1 MGDTERMNLPSFLV
15 DYVYVAIFVLT
26 ILESACVPIP
36 SEITIGG
43 AGALCS
49 AAFVASNTHGGKP
62 ANLVLV
68 IILGIL
74 GSLIGSY
81 IAYAVGRT
89 GGRAAIDRWGKYVL
103 LTHADLDKADAWF
116 AKRGE
121 LAVGIGRCVPVVRTF
136 ISLPAGVGEMP
147 AVRFGIFSAVGISVW
162 VTALAVLGYKLG
174 DQFDK
179 YAKGISYA
187 GYLIAA
193 VVAVMV
199 VVFLW
204 HRWRTVKAERAGA
217 TGGRGRH
224 VRR

>member
-1 MGDTERMNLPSFLV
+1 MNLPSFLV
-15 DYVYVAIFVLT
+15 DYVYIAVFVLT

-36 SEITIGG
+36 SELTIGG

-49 AAFVASNTHGGKP
+49 AAFVASNTNGGTP
-62 ANLVLV
+62 ANLLLV
-68 IILGIL
+68 IVLGIL
-74 GSLIGSY
+74 GSIIGSY

-103 LTHADLDKADAWF
+103 LTHADLDKADDWF

-121 LAVGIGRCVPVVRTF
+121 MAVGIGRCVPVVRTF

-147 AVRFGIFSAVGISVW
+147 PVRFGVFSAVGISVW
-162 VTALAVLGYKLG
+162 VTVLAVLGYNLG
-174 DQFDK
+174 DQFEK

-187 GYLIAA
+187 GYLIAVI
-193 VVAVMV
+193 VVIMI

-204 HRWRTVKAERAGA
+204 HRWRTVKAEREGGA
-217 TGGRGRH
+217 AGRGRH
-224 VRR
+224 ARR

>member
-1 MGDTERMNLPSFLV
+1 MNLPSFLV
-15 DYVYVAIFVLT
+15 DYVYIAVFVLT

-36 SEITIGG
+36 SELTIGG

-49 AAFVASNTHGGKP
+49 AAFVASNTNGGTP
-62 ANLVLV
+62 ANLLLV
-68 IILGIL
+68 IVLGIL

-103 LTHADLDKADAWF
+103 LTHADLDKADDWF

-121 LAVGIGRCVPVVRTF
+121 MAVGIGRCVPVVRTF
-136 ISLPAGVGEMP
+136 ISLPAGIGEMP
-147 AVRFGIFSAVGISVW
+147 PVRFGLFSAVGISVW
-162 VTALAVLGYKLG
+162 VTVLAVLGYNLG
-174 DQFDK
+174 DQFEK

-193 VVAVMV
+193 IVVIMV
-199 VVFLW
+199 AVFLW
-204 HRWRTVKAERAGA
+204 HRWRTVKAERAGGG
-217 TGGRGRH
+217 GGRGRH
-224 VRR
+224 ARR